1 MKVKKMSNQTYK
13 ELIMYSLGFCNKFSL
28 YKYKLMG
35 IPEIE
40 EKHILD
46 FIFNYTKFSKEMFLS
61 KYSKN
66 MLDKIYNQCKENR
79 QLFEEAE
86 NRLKQSN
93 YNYFI
98 NLSSNERIF
107 GEK

>member
-35 IPEIE
+35 IPKIE
-40 EKHILD
+40 EKNILD
-46 FIFNYTKFSKEMFLS
+46 FIFNNAKYSKEIFLS

-86 NRLKQSN
+86 NRLK
-93 YNYFI
+93 
-98 NLSSNERIF
+98 
-107 GEK
+107 